1 MIDLKVNGDS
11 IKMDY
16 FVEGFLD
23 HTVRGMLSALEGTSE
38 LRTLELKV
46 EGKAVTITLN
56 ADDIPLNQFAAEI
69 VRNTLIGLISTL
81 KGVGEILRFV
91 VTITR

>member
-1 MIDLKVNGDS
+1 MVDLKVNGDP

-23 HTVRGMLSALEGTSE
+23 HTVRGMLAALEGTSE

-46 EGKAVTITLN
+46 EGEDVTIILN
-56 ADDIPLNQFAAEI
+56 AENIPLNEFAATI
-69 VRNTLIGLISTL
+69 VRKTLTGLISSL
-81 KGVGEILRFV
+81 KGVEEILRFV
-91 VTITR
+91 ITITC